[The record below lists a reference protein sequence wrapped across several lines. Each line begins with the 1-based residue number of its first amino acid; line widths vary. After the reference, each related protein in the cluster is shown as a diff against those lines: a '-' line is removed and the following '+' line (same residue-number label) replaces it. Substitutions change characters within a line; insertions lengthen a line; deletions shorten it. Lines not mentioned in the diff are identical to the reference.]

1 MILRTKNER
10 YRKNIKAQEKY
21 HLERIKDEGSLLDNE
36 PELCKEWDYKKTPN
50 NLLTKSNFIV
60 WWKCNKGHSWEAK
73 ISNRVKGSGCLYCKG
88 KKIGYGNDFQ
98 SLYPHLSKFWNKK
111 NGEKKPS
118 DYVPKSNKKFWWKC
132 DEGHEMFRSP
142 LSMKNRKILCDECN

>member
-36 PELCKEWDYKKTPN
+36 PELCKEWDYKKNNKTPN

-60 WWKCNKGHSWEAK
+60 WWKCNK
-73 ISNRVKGSGCLYCKG
+73 
-88 KKIGYGNDFQ
+88 
-98 SLYPHLSKFWNKK
+98 
-111 NGEKKPS
+111 
-118 DYVPKSNKKFWWKC
+118 
-132 DEGHEMFRSP
+132 GHEMFRSP